1 MTNPVIIAIDFETSA
16 PNKYSAC
23 ALGAVRIEC
32 GKIVNEYYSL
42 IRPPSSRIY
51 FTHVHGLTWGHL
63 KNARPF
69 KEVWE
74 EIGRFIAGANFFMAH
89 NAPFDRGILRGCCE
103 HFMLQVPDIP
113 FLCTLKGSR
122 KTLPISS
129 KSLNFVCDYFGIPLN
144 HHHAV
149 SDARACALIFLKL
162 LGMGVKL
169 ETMVLDKN
177 KAAGQAQNSRK

>member
-23 ALGAVRIEC
+23 ALGAVRIES
-32 GKIVNEYYSL
+32 GKIINEYYSL

-51 FTHVHGLTWGHL
+51 FTHVHGLTWKQL
-63 KNARPF
+63 KEARPF

-74 EIGRFIAGANFFMAH
+74 EIGQFIGGANFFMAH

-103 HFMLQVPDIP
+103 YFMLPVPEIP

-122 KTLPISS
+122 KNLSLCS
-129 KSLNFVCDYFGIPLN
+129 KSLNFVCDYFGIPLD
-144 HHHAV
+144 HHHAA

-162 LGMGVKL
+162 LERGVKL
-169 ETMVLDKN
+169 ETMMLDKARTTG
-177 KAAGQAQNSRK
+177 KIQNPRK